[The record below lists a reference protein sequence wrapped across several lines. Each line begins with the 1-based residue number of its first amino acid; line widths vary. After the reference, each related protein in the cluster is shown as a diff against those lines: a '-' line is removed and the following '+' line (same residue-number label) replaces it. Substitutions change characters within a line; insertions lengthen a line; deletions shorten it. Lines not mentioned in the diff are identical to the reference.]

1 MNISLSQKKP
11 EEEGMGRDRVIPHS
25 IQKEKNPQ
33 DSDVTPSPSIA
44 NKFPSEKSN
53 STASL
58 KVMKKKCHEITKLQ
72 KLIQVEDDKIAHLE
86 NELVLAQ
93 QKEDDIMK
101 RIHELEKQSRMMEQQ
116 ELSDDEASHASRRA
130 CDSSIDCEQLFLQL
144 ASRDRAI
151 KAMEDALAENL
162 KKMQEIEITK

>member
-1 MNISLSQKKP
+1 MNISLTQKKP
-11 EEEGMGRDRVIPHS
+11 EEGARDTDF
-25 IQKEKNPQ
+25 QKEKNPQ
-33 DSDVTPSPSIA
+33 DADVTPSPSIA

-53 STASL
+53 STASF

-72 KLIQVEDDKIAHLE
+72 KLIQAEDDKIAQLE
-86 NELVLAQ
+86 NELVLSQ

-101 RIHELEKQSRMMEQQ
+101 RIDELEKQSRMMEQQ
-116 ELSDDEASHASRRA
+116 ELSDDEASLVSRRA
-130 CDSSIDCEQLFLQL
+130 CDSSIDREQLFLQL
-144 ASRDRAI
+144 SSRDRAI

>member
-1 MNISLSQKKP
+1 MNIL
-11 EEEGMGRDRVIPHS
+11 EDRVSAP
-25 IQKEKNPQ
+25 QTKKDKNPQ
-33 DSDVTPSPSIA
+33 DADMTPSTSIA

-53 STASL
+53 SSASL
-58 KVMKKKCHEITKLQ
+58 KVMKKKYHTITKLQ
-72 KLIQVEDDKIAHLE
+72 KLIQAEDDKIAHLE

-101 RIHELEKQSRMMEQQ
+101 RIDELEKQSRMMEQQ
-116 ELSDDEASHASRRA
+116 ESSDDEASLVSRKA
-130 CDSSIDCEQLFLQL
+130 CDSSIDREQLFLQL